1 MKELTNENFPEDDFK
16 QRGGCGVKKGR
27 TKSRS

>member
-1 MKELTNENFPEDDFK
+1 MTNKIFPEDDFK
-16 QRGGCGVKKGR
+16 QRGGYGVKKGR